1 METKTK
7 LLMTFKTDLDKKIS
21 IILDDPREDLSEAEI
36 KSAMDLIVSKN
47 IFTINGSN
55 IVSSINAKVV
65 ITDTTDYD
73 LVTL

>member
-7 LLMTFKTDLDKKIS
+7 LLMTFKTDLDKKVS
-21 IILDDPREDLSEAEI
+21 LILEDPREDLTEAEI

-47 IFTINGSN
+47 IFTINKAD
-55 IVSSINAKVV
+55 IVAAINAKVV
-65 ITDTTDYD
+65 VTDTTDYD

>member
-47 IFTINGSN
+47 IFTINGAN

-73 LVTL
+73 LKTL

>member
-7 LLMTFKTDLDKKIS
+7 LLMTFKTDLDKKVS
-21 IILDDPREDLSEAEI
+21 LILEDPREDLTEAEI

-47 IFTINGSN
+47 IFTINKAD
-55 IVSSINAKVV
+55 IVSAINAKVV
-65 ITDTTDYD
+65 VTDTTDYD

>member
-1 METKTK
+1 
-7 LLMTFKTDLDKKIS
+7 MTFKTDLDKKIS

-47 IFTINGSN
+47 IFTINGAN

-73 LVTL
+73 LKTL